1 MASGTI
7 KVYNNNVEK
16 ALRKLK
22 KKTVE
27 SGLLMDVRER
37 EQYTKP
43 SAKKRKKQAAAK
55 QRWRKY
61 LRDENAKTFP
71 KHNKKKG

>member
-1 MASGTI
+1 MSGRI
-7 KVYNNNVEK
+7 KVYNDNVEK

-27 SGLLMDVRER
+27 SGLLMEVRDRQEFI
-37 EQYTKP
+37 KP
-43 SAKKRKKQAAAK
+43 SAKKRKKMASAK

>member
-1 MASGTI
+1 MSKTI
-7 KVYNNNVEK
+7 KVYNDNVEK

-22 KKTVE
+22 KINLE
-27 SGLLMDVRER
+27 SGMLMELRDR
-37 EQYTKP
+37 QQFTKP
-43 SAKKRKKQAAAK
+43 SAKKRKKLAAAK
-55 QRWRKY
+55 QRWRKH

>member
-7 KVYNNNVEK
+7 KVYNDNVEK

-71 KHNKKKG
+71 KFKK